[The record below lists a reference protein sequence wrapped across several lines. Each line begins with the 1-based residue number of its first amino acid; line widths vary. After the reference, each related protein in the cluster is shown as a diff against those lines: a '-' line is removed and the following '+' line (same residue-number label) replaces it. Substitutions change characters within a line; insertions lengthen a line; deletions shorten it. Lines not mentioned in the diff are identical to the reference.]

1 MKEKLLTIILFLLLT
16 IRVGIANDIV
26 IPNNSLPYNIFKT
39 VELPYA
45 AHSTTSV
52 FQDKKGMIW
61 IGTYHGVCR
70 YDGYKTTLYMTG
82 QSIMGIAQTDD
93 QPLDRAGAALLCG
106 ALLLELCK
114 EDAFLKVFAIRFIV
128 QIHVK
133 VRRARINLFD
143 DAILNLFKKC
153 RFPATPNAS
162 NNLNDILCD
171 KRDDF

>member
-1 MKEKLLTIILFLLLT
+1 MNLVKKEIDFARLVFLK
-16 IRVGIANDIV
+16 N
-26 IPNNSLPYNIFKT
+26 
-39 VELPYA
+39 
-45 AHSTTSV
+45 
-52 FQDKKGMIW
+52 
-61 IGTYHGVCR
+61 
-70 YDGYKTTLYMTG
+70 
-82 QSIMGIAQTDD
+82 
-93 QPLDRAGAALLCG
+93 
-106 ALLLELCK
+106 LLELCK

>member
-52 FQDKKGMIW
+52 FQDTKGMIW

-82 QSIMGIAQTDD
+82 QSIMDIAQTDD
-93 QPLDRAGAALLCG
+93 QRLIVGTMEGLCY
-106 ALLLELCK
+106 
-114 EDAFLKVFAIRFIV
+114 
-128 QIHVK
+128 
-133 VRRARINLFD
+133 
-143 DAILNLFKKC
+143 LNTTMVS
-153 RFPATPNAS
+153 RNQY
-162 NNLNDILCD
+162 
-171 KRDDF
+171 